1 MKCDHSKRDALHI
14 ELSKRVFWVAQGL
27 DVTFALR
34 LGRPLGIQLN
44 DIDAEVSFVPHQY
57 L

>member
-1 MKCDHSKRDALHI
+1 MKRHPSKQDALHV
-14 ELSKRVFWVAQGL
+14 ELSKRVFWVSHGL

-44 DIDAEVSFVPHQY
+44 EIDAEVSCV
-57 L
+57 LL